1 MLPGFRFLFAAT
13 VLSLSILV
21 FGLGAAAL
29 LRAAH
34 EEIASTPA
42 RQTPREPVFAQPA
55 EAPQPTLALLR
66 FDPPAAETAPA
77 ELPVVSEAAPVA
89 IAPAATAPAESDE
102 IAALKPEEVAKPDE
116 PAKPEVSA
124 PQSAETAPAPVEAAA
139 APAEAPAPPA
149 DVKLAAIPDAPQP
162 ANEAAPAPLAQMD
175 AAAASPAT
183 SEAATRIATLGG
195 PAVTIDKQTAAK
207 PADAKSA
214 DAGSKRATEQR
225 AKKHRRAVQRARL
238 ARQAAVAQ
246 QPANP
251 FAQPQPTTARRAP

>member
-13 VLSLSILV
+13 LLSLSILV

-66 FDPPAAETAPA
+66 FDPPAAEKAPA
-77 ELPVVSEAAPVA
+77 ELPAASEPSAPAPVA
-89 IAPAATAPAESDE
+89 TPPVATTPAEGE
-102 IAALKPEEVAKPDE
+102 QTAALKPEEAAKPDE

-124 PQSAETAPAPVEAAA
+124 PQTTEAAPAPVEAAT

-162 ANEAAPAPLAQMD
+162 TIQAAPAPLAQMD
-175 AAAASPAT
+175 AAASPAT

-207 PADAKSA
+207 PADAKSTT
-214 DAGSKRATEQR
+214 DASSKHAT
-225 AKKHRRAVQRARL
+225 AKKHRRAAQHARL
-238 ARQAAVAQ
+238 ARQATVAQ
-246 QPANP
+246 QPADP
-251 FAQPQPTTARRAP
+251 FGQPQPTITRRAP